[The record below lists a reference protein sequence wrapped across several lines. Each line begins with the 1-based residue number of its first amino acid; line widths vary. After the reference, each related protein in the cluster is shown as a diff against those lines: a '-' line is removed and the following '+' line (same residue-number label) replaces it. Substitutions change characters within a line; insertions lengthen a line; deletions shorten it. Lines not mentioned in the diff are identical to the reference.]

1 MPGNTITLGQ
11 AVGGFLAAC
20 GGLTTVAAAFV
31 VVAKAIK
38 AIKKPS
44 EDANSAQNAKIAENA
59 AEIQKLKKRMD
70 ALERKE
76 EASNNEL
83 AKIDGLVRATLKGM
97 LALLSN
103 GIEGNSAE
111 MKQQAYDELT
121 QYLIEQ

>member
-1 MPGNTITLGQ
+1 MPEYFTLGQ
-11 AVGGFLAAC
+11 IVGGFLAVC
-20 GGLTTVAAAFV
+20 GGITTVAAAV
-31 VVAKAIK
+31 VVVIKTAKAL
-38 AIKKPS
+38 KKPS
-44 EDANSAQNAKIAENA
+44 EEANQAQNAKIAENA
-59 AEIQKLKKRMD
+59 DEIQKLKKRMD